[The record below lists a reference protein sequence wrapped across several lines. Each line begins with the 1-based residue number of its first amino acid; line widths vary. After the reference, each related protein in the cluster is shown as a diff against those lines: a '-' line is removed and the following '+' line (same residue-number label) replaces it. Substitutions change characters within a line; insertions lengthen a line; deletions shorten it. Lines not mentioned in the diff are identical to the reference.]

1 MSIHMRMDGV
11 AGDSSDS
18 NHKGWIDVIQLTWGA
33 GRRIT
38 AHASTQNDRESA
50 NAELSE
56 LTFTRHMDS
65 ATPQLFVES
74 CCGRGKTVTIELTRT
89 GTGSGAEPYARYV
102 LHNALLS
109 NYRMAAWSED
119 PDRPMEKL
127 KISFSKLEVAYMPHD
142 EDNNLLPRIAVAF
155 DKSTNERA

>member
-1 MSIHMRMDGV
+1 MSIHMHMDGV
-11 AGDSSDS
+11 AGESSDS
-18 NHKGWIDVIQLTWGA
+18 NHEGWIDVIQLAWGV
-33 GRRIT
+33 GRRIS
-38 AHASTQNDRESA
+38 AHASTQKDRESA
-50 NAELSE
+50 NAEIGE

-65 ATPQLFVES
+65 ATPQLFIES

-89 GTGSGAEPYARYV
+89 GRGRGAEAYARYI

-119 PDRPMEKL
+119 VERPLEKL

-142 EDNNLLPRIAVAF
+142 DDNNLLPKIAVAF
-155 DKSTNERA
+155 DTRTNERA